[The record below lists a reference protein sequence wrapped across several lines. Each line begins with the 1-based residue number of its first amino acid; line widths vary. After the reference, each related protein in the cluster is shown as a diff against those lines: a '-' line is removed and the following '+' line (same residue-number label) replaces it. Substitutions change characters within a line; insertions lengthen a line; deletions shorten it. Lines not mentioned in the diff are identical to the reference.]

1 MKNNLFMLIAVI
13 CALLVIT
20 LAGGIIFALLDYTAI
35 VTVLFVMAGVLFVLL
50 VALVV
55 YSYVKTCAANAEK
68 RISGV

>member
-20 LAGGIIFALLDYTAI
+20 LTGGIIFALLDYTAI

-55 YSYVKTCAANAEK
+55 YSYVKNVRGK
-68 RISGV
+68 RGKKE